1 MWKQRQRSLINDLC
15 IIAGIPDSVDL
26 ILETGT
32 FSCQD
37 IPVTI
42 LPGTTENSLAIY
54 VQLGQPEPTQIVSI
68 YRRLLELNL
77 LITHK
82 HGEHPAIDPE
92 SGAAVYG
99 YELAFSNAEQLW
111 ISLQRATA
119 QAIKWRSTFFLLEEL
134 SELQS

>member
-26 ILETGT
+26 LLETGT

-42 LPGTTENSLAIY
+42 LPGSTDNSLAIY

-82 HGEHPAIDPE
+82 HGEHLAIDPE

-111 ISLQRATA
+111 ISLQRATT

>member
-1 MWKQRQRSLINDLC
+1 MWKQRQRSLINDFC
-15 IIAGIPDSVDL
+15 IIAGIPDSLDL
-26 ILETGT
+26 ILQTGT
-32 FSCQD
+32 LSCQG

-42 LPGTTENSLAIY
+42 LPGMTDNSLAIY
-54 VQLGQPEPTQIVSI
+54 VQLGQPEPSQITTI

-82 HGEHPAIDPE
+82 HGEHLAIDPE

-99 YELAFSNAEQLW
+99 FEIAFSTAEQLW
-111 ISLQRATA
+111 ISLQRATT
-119 QAIKWRSTFFLLEEL
+119 QAIEWRSTFFLLEEM

>member
-26 ILETGT
+26 LLETGT

-42 LPGTTENSLAIY
+42 LPGSTDNSLAIY

-82 HGEHPAIDPE
+82 HGEHLAIDPE
-92 SGAAVYG
+92 IGAAVYG

>member
-1 MWKQRQRSLINDLC
+1 MWQPRQRNLINDLC
-15 IIAGIPDSVDL
+15 IIAGIPDSLDL
-26 ILETGT
+26 ILKTGT
-32 FSCQD
+32 LSCQN

-42 LPGTTENSLAIY
+42 FPGTTDNSLAIY
-54 VQLGQPEPTQIVSI
+54 VQLGQPEPSQITTI

-82 HGEHPAIDPE
+82 HGEHLAIDPE

-99 YELAFSNAEQLW
+99 FELAFSTAEQFW

-119 QAIKWRSTFFLLEEL
+119 QAIEWRSTFFLLEEL
-134 SELQS
+134 CELQS

>member
-26 ILETGT
+26 LLETGT

-42 LPGTTENSLAIY
+42 LPGSTDNSLAIY

-82 HGEHPAIDPE
+82 HGEHLAIDPE

-119 QAIKWRSTFFLLEEL
+119 KAIKWRSTFFLLEEL

>member
-1 MWKQRQRSLINDLC
+1 MWKPRQRALINDFC
-15 IIAGIPDSVDL
+15 IITGIPDSLEL
-26 ILETGT
+26 ILNTGT
-32 FSCQD
+32 LTCQG
-37 IPVTI
+37 IPVTLLSGI
-42 LPGTTENSLAIY
+42 TENSLAIY
-54 VQLGQPEPTQIVSI
+54 VQLGQPDPSQITTI

-82 HGEHPAIDPE
+82 HGEHLAIDPE

-99 YELAFSNAEQLW
+99 FELAFSTAEQLW

-119 QAIKWRSTFFLLEEL
+119 QAIEWRSTFFLLEEL

>member
-1 MWKQRQRSLINDLC
+1 MWKQRQRSLINDFC
-15 IIAGIPDSVDL
+15 IIAGIPDSLDL
-26 ILETGT
+26 ILQTGT
-32 FSCQD
+32 LSCQG

-42 LPGTTENSLAIY
+42 LPGMTDNSLAIY
-54 VQLGQPEPTQIVSI
+54 VQLGQPERSQITSI

-82 HGEHPAIDPE
+82 HGEHLAIDPE

-99 YELAFSNAEQLW
+99 FEIAFSTAEQLW
-111 ISLQRATA
+111 ISVQRATT
-119 QAIKWRSTFFLLEEL
+119 QAIEWRSTFFLLEEM

>member
-1 MWKQRQRSLINDLC
+1 MWKPRQRSLINDLC
-15 IIAGIPDSVDL
+15 IIAGIPESLDL

-32 FSCQD
+32 LSYQD

-42 LPGTTENSLAIY
+42 LPGITDNSLAIY
-54 VQLGQPEPTQIVSI
+54 VQLGQPEPSQITTI

-82 HGEHPAIDPE
+82 HGEHLAIDPE

-99 YELAFSNAEQLW
+99 FEITFSSAEQLL
-111 ISLQRATA
+111 ISLKRATS
-119 QAIKWRSTFFLLEEL
+119 QAIEWRSTFFLLEEM
-134 SELQS
+134 SELPT

>member
-26 ILETGT
+26 LLETGT

-42 LPGTTENSLAIY
+42 LPGSTDNSLAIY
-54 VQLGQPEPTQIVSI
+54 LQLGQPEPTQIVSI

-82 HGEHPAIDPE
+82 HGEHLAIDPE

>member
-1 MWKQRQRSLINDLC
+1 MWKPRQRSLINDFC
-15 IIAGIPDSVDL
+15 IIAGIPDSLDL
-26 ILETGT
+26 ILQTGT
-32 FSCQD
+32 LSCQG

-42 LPGTTENSLAIY
+42 LPGMTDNSLAIY
-54 VQLGQPEPTQIVSI
+54 VQLGQPERSQITSI

-82 HGEHPAIDPE
+82 HGEHLAIDPE

-99 YELAFSNAEQLW
+99 FEIAFSTAEQLW

-119 QAIKWRSTFFLLEEL
+119 QAIEWRSTFFLLEEM

>member
-26 ILETGT
+26 LLETGT

-42 LPGTTENSLAIY
+42 LPGSTDNSLAIY

-82 HGEHPAIDPE
+82 HGEHLAIDPE

>member
-42 LPGTTENSLAIY
+42 LPGTTEKSLAIY

-82 HGEHPAIDPE
+82 HGEHLAIDPE

-111 ISLQRATA
+111 ISLQRAIA
-119 QAIKWRSTFFLLEEL
+119 QAIEWRTTFFLLEEL
-134 SELQS
+134 SALQS

>member
-26 ILETGT
+26 LLETGT

-42 LPGTTENSLAIY
+42 LPGSTDNSLAIY

-82 HGEHPAIDPE
+82 HGEHLAIDPE

-111 ISLQRATA
+111 ISLQHATA

>member
-15 IIAGIPDSVDL
+15 IITGIPDSVDL
-26 ILETGT
+26 LLETGT

-42 LPGTTENSLAIY
+42 LPGSTDNTLAIY

-82 HGEHPAIDPE
+82 HGEHLAIDPE

>member
-1 MWKQRQRSLINDLC
+1 MWQPRQRNLINDLC
-15 IIAGIPDSVDL
+15 IIAGIPDSLHL

-32 FSCQD
+32 LSYQD

-42 LPGTTENSLAIY
+42 LPGTADNSLAIY
-54 VQLGQPEPTQIVSI
+54 VQLGQPEPSQITTI

-82 HGEHPAIDPE
+82 HGEHLAIDPE

-99 YELAFSNAEQLW
+99 YELAFSTAEQLW

-119 QAIKWRSTFFLLEEL
+119 QAIEWRSTFFLLEEL

>member
-1 MWKQRQRSLINDLC
+1 MWKPRQRSLIKDFC
-15 IIAGIPDSVDL
+15 IIAGIPDSLDL
-26 ILETGT
+26 ILQTGT
-32 FSCQD
+32 LSCQG

-42 LPGTTENSLAIY
+42 LPGMTDNSLAIY
-54 VQLGQPEPTQIVSI
+54 VQLGQPERSQITSI

-82 HGEHPAIDPE
+82 HGEHLAIDPE

-99 YELAFSNAEQLW
+99 FEIAFSTAEQLW
-111 ISLQRATA
+111 ISLQRATT
-119 QAIKWRSTFFLLEEL
+119 QAIEWRSTFFLLEEM

>member
-26 ILETGT
+26 LLETGT

-42 LPGTTENSLAIY
+42 LPGSTDNSLAIY
-54 VQLGQPEPTQIVSI
+54 VQLDQPEPTQIVSI

-82 HGEHPAIDPE
+82 HGEHLAIDPE

>member
-1 MWKQRQRSLINDLC
+1 MWKPRQRSLINDLC
-15 IIAGIPDSVDL
+15 IIAGIPESLDL

-32 FSCQD
+32 LSYQD

-42 LPGTTENSLAIY
+42 LPGITDNSLAIY
-54 VQLGQPEPTQIVSI
+54 VQLGQPEPSQITTI

-82 HGEHPAIDPE
+82 HGEHLAIDPE

-99 YELAFSNAEQLW
+99 YELAFSTAEQLW

-119 QAIKWRSTFFLLEEL
+119 QAIEWRSTFFLLEEL

>member
-1 MWKQRQRSLINDLC
+1 MWKPRQRTLINDFC
-15 IIAGIPDSVDL
+15 IIAGIPDSLNL

-32 FSCQD
+32 LSCQD

-42 LPGTTENSLAIY
+42 LPGTTDNSLAIY
-54 VQLGQPEPTQIVSI
+54 VQLGQPEPSQITTI

-82 HGEHPAIDPE
+82 HGEHLAIDPE

-99 YELAFSNAEQLW
+99 YELAFSTSEQLW

-119 QAIKWRSTFFLLEEL
+119 QAIEWRSTFFLLEEL